1 MPQGVGTQTIERP
14 YGAPSS
20 ENSGG
25 RRGLR
30 PCPACLAENPETF
43 VFCQRCGRL
52 LPQPTPGDDPAES
65 TVDAEP
71 EPGSTE
77 AARATRAVNRL
88 GAILGPISVGLVR
101 AGRATQ
107 YDSSSIQQ
115 ALEVVDRSSKKLLEM
130 FADPQTPVSGDFRW
144 EKNAELAECSSLI
157 EGAASL
163 LALAYA
169 PTTRESLR
177 GLFVHRAYWVLV
189 VAADRAKAL
198 LEKGGR

>member
-1 MPQGVGTQTIERP
+1 MPQGVGTQSMERP
-14 YGAPSS
+14 PGAPPS
-20 ENSGG
+20 ETSAT
-25 RRGLR
+25 RRGARL
-30 PCPACLAENPETF
+30 CPACLAENRETF

-52 LPQPTPGDDPAES
+52 LPQPTPGEEPAEPPVES
-65 TVDAEP
+65 EP
-71 EPGSTE
+71 VSGSVE
-77 AARATRAVNRL
+77 AARATRTVNRL

-107 YDSSSIQQ
+107 FDSTSIQQ
-115 ALEVVDRSSKKLLEM
+115 ALEVVDHSSKKLLEM

-144 EKNAELAECSSLI
+144 EKNSELAECSSLI